1 VLRTSK
7 HPQLPLHRH
16 PTPTAPAP
24 APATLEQEAV
34 PPPPQ
39 AAATTV
45 TPLLLLPTTTAPL
58 RPIRVRILPRVDRGR
73 MPSHARPSPV
83 AWPPK
88 SIE

>member
-1 VLRTSK
+1 VLHTSK

-34 PPPPQ
+34 PLPPQ
-39 AAATTV
+39 AAATV
-45 TPLLLLPTTTAPL
+45 TIQLPLPTTAPL

-73 MPSHARPSPV
+73 MPSHARPLPV

-88 SIE
+88 CIE